1 MMRMAPAILSRQ
13 IAAATRLAGWSGGFF
28 RSKIDR
34 KSLFNADSNKY
45 SAAAELKAA
54 IEFQSTN

>member
-1 MMRMAPAILSRQ
+1 MAPAILSRQ
-13 IAAATRLAGWSGGFF
+13 IAAATRLAGIDERLF